1 MVGEGGLIIAIDG
14 PVGAGKS
21 TAARLLAARL
31 GYRHVDTG
39 AMYRGLALKALR
51 EGVDWGDGAGL
62 RALLE
67 RMDLAFV
74 PGPRGQ
80 RLVVDGE
87 DWTEAIRQPE
97 ADRGA
102 SLVSVH
108 PAVRDLMVARQRALG
123 AGGRIVMDGRD
134 IGTQVFPGADVKFYL
149 DARPEE
155 RTRRRHAEAAARGER
170 LSLETVQGE
179 VLSRDQRDMG
189 RAAGPLTAAPDAVRV
204 DTTALPPEA
213 VLEAML
219 AVVRQRQRGR

>member
-1 MVGEGGLIIAIDG
+1 MAGKGGLVIAIDG

-31 GYRHVDTG
+31 GCRHVDTG
-39 AMYRGLALKALR
+39 AMYRALALKAQR
-51 EGVDWGDGAGL
+51 EEVDWGDGPGL

-74 PGPRGQ
+74 PGPAGQ

-87 DWTEAIRQPE
+87 DWTETIRHPE
-97 ADRGA
+97 VDRGA

-108 PAVRDLMVARQRALG
+108 PAVRDVMVARQRALG
-123 AGGRIVMDGRD
+123 AGGGIVMDGRD

-149 DARPEE
+149 DASQEE
-155 RTRRRHAEAAARGER
+155 RARRRHAEATARGER
-170 LSLETVQGE
+170 PSLEAVRSE

-189 RAAGPLTAAPDAVRV
+189 RAAGPLTAAPDAVRL

-213 VLEAML
+213 VVEAML
-219 AVVRQRQRGR
+219 AVVRQRQQGR

>member
-1 MVGEGGLIIAIDG
+1 MAGEGGLVISIDG

-39 AMYRGLALKALR
+39 AMYRALALKAQR
-51 EGVDWGDGAGL
+51 EGMDWGDGPGL

-74 PGPRGQ
+74 PAPAGQ
-80 RLVVDGE
+80 RLMVAGG
-87 DWTEAIRQPE
+87 DWTEAIRHPE
-97 ADRGA
+97 VDRGA

-108 PAVRDLMVARQRALG
+108 PAVREVMVARQRALG
-123 AGGRIVMDGRD
+123 AGGGIVMDGRD
-134 IGTQVFPGADVKFYL
+134 IGTQVFPQADVKFYL
-149 DARPEE
+149 DASQEE
-155 RTRRRHAEAAARGER
+155 RARRRHAEAVARGER
-170 LSLETVQGE
+170 RSLETVRSE

-189 RAAGPLTAAPDAVRV
+189 RAAAPLAAAADAVRL

-213 VLEAML
+213 VVEAML
-219 AVVRQRQRGR
+219 VVVRQRQQGR